1 MDNPLFLRKEQA
13 LTEWVL
19 VLQMKERN
27 VLMISIDCW
36 GVRLVCPFQ
45 SPSAGGGSHLECD
58 GHYSL

>member
-36 GVRLVCPFQ
+36 GVRLVCNLPRQEEALILSVTGIIAF
-45 SPSAGGGSHLECD
+45 E
-58 GHYSL
+58 